1 MGKVIEKVNDHNR
14 DQFLTGQA
22 ERVFMIKE
30 GIPLQD
36 LLSQRKLLIQLYDIE
51 EENEEMIVFKKK
63 ELTMNWLLDYY
74 FSMRFSHYSPHGNRV
89 INEKEFDE

>member
-1 MGKVIEKVNDHNR
+1 
-14 DQFLTGQA
+14 
-22 ERVFMIKE
+22 MIKE

-63 ELTMNWLLDYY
+63 ELTMN
-74 FSMRFSHYSPHGNRV
+74 
-89 INEKEFDE
+89 